1 MKIELYPTFEE
12 VFVDQTLK
20 GIFYP
25 LCSITLP
32 NEAETKLHFVS
43 SNGIWT
49 NDEITSENNSSQF
62 IAFEL
67 RDDKYAFNG
76 NTNLYKGGSDAKVIF
91 PILETDFKENGKRYL
106 DSKLETGDYLN
117 EIKKV
122 IPQMADESLD
132 LDYYLET
139 FYEFSINKLNSQLNR
154 GFGQFQRI
162 INGYAKP
169 EKSPVVYDDAT
180 TLNQIDIPE
189 MLNLS
194 NFTTIGMT
202 IGSEFFT
209 DGNDTVLFY
218 NDAEK
223 KVLCVN
229 SYS

>member
-1 MKIELYPTFEE
+1 MRIELYPAFEE

-25 LCSITLP
+25 LCSIILR

-49 NDEITSENNSSQF
+49 NDSNASENNSGQF
-62 IAFEL
+62 ITF
-67 RDDKYAFNG
+67 DIIGGKYAFSG
-76 NTNLYKGGSDAKVIF
+76 DTNLYSGYKEAKEIFAVIEVDFMENGRKYLDAKLKV
-91 PILETDFKENGKRYL
+91 K
-106 DSKLETGDYLN
+106 DYLN
-117 EIKKV
+117 ETKNI
-122 IPQMADESLD
+122 IPQIADESFD
-132 LDYYLET
+132 LDYYLKT

-162 INGYAKP
+162 IDGYAKP
-169 EKSPVVYDDAT
+169 EKSPIVYEDSK
-180 TLNQIDIPE
+180 TLNQIEVPTIKNME
-189 MLNLS
+189 
-194 NFTTIGMT
+194 NFKVIGVT

-209 DGNDTVLFY
+209 DGNDVILLY
-218 NDAEK
+218 NDIDN